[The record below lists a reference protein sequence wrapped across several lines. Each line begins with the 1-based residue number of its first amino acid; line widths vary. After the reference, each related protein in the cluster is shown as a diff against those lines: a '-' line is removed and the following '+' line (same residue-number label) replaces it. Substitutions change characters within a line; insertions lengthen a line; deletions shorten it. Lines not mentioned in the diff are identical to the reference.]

1 MKDLYRTASLTGEGR
16 SSSYTPAKTPEQADP
31 ALTINPECR
40 RNEKANLAAT
50 VLGAPADEDWGVMK
64 AVILPIVAVSLAAT
78 AMAEFRTWTRND
90 GKTAEQEL
98 ISVAVSADEKVGQ
111 FKMQDGRTV
120 SLNASTL
127 SEADAKIL
135 ADWKPA
141 SDPVAVGSSSIFD
154 DILDGKLVKLNGK
167 SLKSLKDFQKPAKF
181 YVFYYTASWC
191 GPCHQFTP
199 SLVEFYKEN
208 KNENFEIVLITSDK
222 EENAM
227 EEYATEKEMPWPQ
240 LKLDK
245 VDDFK
250 KDFKHGVTGIPSVIV
265 CDLEG
270 KNLGNFRSDLNKLA
284 ELVK

>member
-1 MKDLYRTASLTGEGR
+1 
-16 SSSYTPAKTPEQADP
+16 
-31 ALTINPECR
+31 
-40 RNEKANLAAT
+40 
-50 VLGAPADEDWGVMK
+50 MK

-90 GKTAEQEL
+90 GKTAELEL
-98 ISVAVSADEKVGQ
+98 VSVAVSGDEKVGQ

-141 SDPVAVGSSSIFD
+141 SDPVAAGSSSVFD

-208 KNENFEIVLITSDK
+208 KNENFEIVLISSDK

-227 EEYATEKEMPWPQ
+227 EEYAAEKEMPWPQ
-240 LKLDK
+240 LKFDQ

-250 KDFKHGVTGIPSVIV
+250 KDFKHGVAGIPSVIV
-265 CDLEG
+265 CDLAG